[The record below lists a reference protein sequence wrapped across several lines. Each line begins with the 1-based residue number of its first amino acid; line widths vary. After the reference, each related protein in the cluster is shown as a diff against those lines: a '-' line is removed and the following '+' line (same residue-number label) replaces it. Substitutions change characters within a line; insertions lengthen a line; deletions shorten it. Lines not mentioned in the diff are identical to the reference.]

1 MRFYIKC
8 ISTWS
13 VLKLVL
19 FIFNLSL
26 SLCFTQVPSKR
37 EEADEGPLKVGFEYK
52 LKQGDSRGSLSGSTG
67 YIGSVSLSGEEM
79 QIKIAKNLGNG
90 IYSVY
95 LPKKGRMGDGGKVAG
110 KQKYRYDES
119 TTQIININEWPIIIP
134 WASSSSGLNTI
145 NDSDTKKP
153 NLLDSSEEKLYTSIG
168 EGGFEQDALN
178 KAMSDAK
185 IYAINHD
192 FECEVI
198 ETKTEKGA
206 YKWMAKVTYKLKK
219 KNP

>member
-1 MRFYIKC
+1 MKRFIP
-8 ISTWS
+8 
-13 VLKLVL
+13 LVL
-19 FIFNLSL
+19 FLSI
-26 SLCFTQVPSKR
+26 SLCFSEVSSEN
-37 EEADEGPLKVGFEYK
+37 EEAEQGPLKVGFEYK

-67 YIGSVSLSGEEM
+67 YIGSVSLSGEEK
-79 QIKIAKNLGNG
+79 QIKVAKNLGNG
-90 IYSVY
+90 MYSVF

-110 KQKYRYDES
+110 KQKFRYDES
-119 TTQIININEWPIIIP
+119 STEIININEWPIIIP
-134 WASSSSGLNTI
+134 WASGSNKLNTI
-145 NDSDTKKP
+145 NDSDAKKP
-153 NLLDSSEEKLYTSIG
+153 SLLDSSEEKLYTSVG

-192 FECEVI
+192 LECEVI

>member
-1 MRFYIKC
+1 MQRLILIIFYLPI
-8 ISTWS
+8 
-13 VLKLVL
+13 
-19 FIFNLSL
+19 
-26 SLCFTQVPSKR
+26 SLCFPQASPER
-37 EEADEGPLKVGFEYK
+37 EEADQGPLKVGFEYK

-79 QIKIAKNLGNG
+79 QIKVAKNLGNG
-90 IYSVY
+90 MYNVY

-119 TTQIININEWPIIIP
+119 STQIININEWPIIIP
-134 WASSSSGLNTI
+134 WASSSSTLNTI
-145 NDSDTKKP
+145 NDSDAKKP
-153 NLLDSSEEKLYTSIG
+153 SLLDSSEEKLYTSVG
-168 EGGFEQDALN
+168 EGGFEEDALN
-178 KAMSDAK
+178 KAMSNAR

-192 FECEVI
+192 FEFEVI
-198 ETKTEKGA
+198 ETKTEKGV